1 MSGPHAPL
9 PLGVLDERA
18 DHVMVPM
25 RDAVRLATDIY
36 LPARIPAATVLV
48 RLPYDKSGRFSFM
61 SRIASAFLDRG
72 YAVVVQDVR
81 GKARSEGERVAFVHE
96 APDGEDT
103 LEWIVAQAWS
113 TGVVGMFG
121 DSYYGFTQWAAAST
135 GHPALRAIVPRSTT
149 TSLADGWVYDQGL
162 FCLYA
167 MAEWAATAWVDE
179 FLYEDVP
186 DWGVRPLE
194 QLIPRIRD
202 GRRSANLDR
211 WRRTPPGDPFWSEGA
226 FGAGRPVR
234 ERVRIPVLHSGGWW
248 DVFQRG
254 QVGDFLAMSR
264 AGVSDQHL
272 VMGATDH
279 FDDELLIGGGPA
291 PDIEV
296 DDEALERF
304 LPGYLAPALEFF
316 DRHPVGRTV
325 APIPPVRWHLAN
337 EGWRTAETWPPAGAE
352 ELRLYLAASRHA
364 LDGPEGGGLAPA
376 PDRSASDASW
386 THDPEELVPD
396 LIEDVWRPLLGLPDE
411 REVEG
416 RHDVLTFTGEAARI
430 PLDLAG
436 PTRLEAV
443 VAGEGPRMHLMAK
456 LVDVDPAG
464 RARRILQGGAL
475 VAEPSSD
482 RPVRVELGHTGYRL
496 APGHR
501 LRLEVASSD
510 HPRYL
515 WDPGTDEDPWSA
527 EGGVPRR
534 RTVRG
539 GASASAVLTLSVL
552 R

>member
-1 MSGPHAPL
+1 VSGTHAPL
-9 PLGVLDERA
+9 PLGDLDERA
-18 DHVMVPM
+18 DQVMVPM
-25 RDAVRLATDIY
+25 RDGVRLATDVY

-61 SRIASAFLDRG
+61 SRIATRFLDRG
-72 YAVVVQDVR
+72 YAFVVQDVR

-96 APDGEDT
+96 APDGENT
-103 LEWIVAQAWS
+103 LEWIVAQPWS

-121 DSYYGFTQWAAAST
+121 DSYYGFTQWAAASRR
-135 GHPALRAIVPRSTT
+135 HRALRAIVPRVTT

-162 FCLYA
+162 FCLHA
-167 MAEWAATAWVDE
+167 MAEWAATAWIDQ

-186 DWGVRPLE
+186 DWTVRPLE
-194 QLIPRIRD
+194 QMIPRIRA

-211 WRRTPPGDPFWSEGA
+211 WRRTPPQDSFWSSGV
-226 FGAGRPVR
+226 FGGDRPVLD
-234 ERVRIPVLHSGGWW
+234 RVRIPVLHSGGWW

-254 QVGDFLAMSR
+254 QVADFLAMSG
-264 AGVSDQHL
+264 AGAPDQHL
-272 VMGATDH
+272 VMGSTDH
-279 FDDELLIGGGPA
+279 FDDELLMGDA
-291 PDIEV
+291 TAADIEV

-316 DRHPVGRTV
+316 DRHLVGR
-325 APIPPVRWHLAN
+325 AASIPRVRWHLAN
-337 EGWRTAETWPPAGAE
+337 EGWRTASTWPPAASE
-352 ELRLYLAASRHA
+352 ELRLFLAGSRHA
-364 LDGPEGGGLAPA
+364 LDGPEGGGLASA
-376 PDRSASDASW
+376 PDRGASNASW
-386 THDPEELVPD
+386 THDPQDLVPD

-416 RHDVLTFTGEAARI
+416 RDDVLTFTGEAARS

-436 PTRLEAV
+436 PGRLDAV
-443 VAGEGPRMHLMAK
+443 VAGEGPSMHLMAK
-456 LVDVDPAG
+456 LVDVDPNG

-475 VAEPSSD
+475 VTEPASG

-496 APGHR
+496 VPGHR
-501 LRLEVASSD
+501 LRLELASSD

-527 EGGVPRR
+527 EGGVARR
-534 RTVRG
+534 RHLRG
-539 GASASAVLTLSVL
+539 GANASAVLTLSVL